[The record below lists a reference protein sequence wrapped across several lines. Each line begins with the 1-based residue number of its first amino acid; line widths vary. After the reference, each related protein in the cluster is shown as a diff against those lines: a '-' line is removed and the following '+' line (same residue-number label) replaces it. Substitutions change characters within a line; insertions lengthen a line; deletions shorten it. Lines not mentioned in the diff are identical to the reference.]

1 MSKNKSRIRVTFGHN
16 SENVTGSYTLIECG
30 QSGKKI
36 LVDFGL
42 IQENLSMLKEYQ
54 INSKRPS
61 FKEKELTYIFATH
74 SHIDHIGRMS
84 LLPKHGCTAPIIVPE
99 GSKAIFKEMC
109 LDSAN
114 ILERNAL
121 DLSKKFQKD
130 YQPIYTKE
138 DVYRALEY
146 IKEYS
151 VGKKI
156 QLDEDIAFKMTYNSH
171 IFKAVSITFWIKNGA
186 QTRKIVVT
194 GDIGNLAIPQKFTE
208 KFEPFENCNLL
219 VGECTYAD
227 SKRSATMKDREKDLE
242 KLKTAIITTCQDRKG
257 KVLIPT
263 FAFGRSPTMLAT
275 LYDLFYEDSQN
286 GLFDIPII
294 YASPLGTKLLNIFQ
308 EELEEEQG
316 EYLRK
321 VLSWKNIK
329 VFNNFEQLEAE
340 VKDEKPKIFCVPSG
354 MMSAGYSVYV
364 ASELL
369 PRSNNCIIFCGYS
382 AEGTLSWKIK
392 QKKTK
397 TISIDGKAIHSRCQV
412 TNLVSFSSHIQH
424 QELIDLYSGK
434 NGAVYDKVALVHSN
448 YKDKVAFAKEI
459 QEESEKRGNTTK
471 IICVNKSTEISL

>member
-1 MSKNKSRIRVTFGHN
+1 MGKNKSRIRVTFGN
-16 SENVTGSYTLIECG
+16 NAENVTGSYTLIECG

-36 LVDFGL
+36 LVDYGL
-42 IQENLSMLKEYQ
+42 IQENTTLLKEYQ
-54 INSKRPS
+54 INSKRPA
-61 FKEKELTYIFATH
+61 FKEKDLTYVFATH
-74 SHIDHIGRMS
+74 DHIDHIGRMS
-84 LLPKHGCTAPIIVPE
+84 LLPRYGCNAPIIIPE
-99 GSKAIFKEMC
+99 GSKSIFKEMC

-121 DLSKKFQKD
+121 DLSKKFQKN
-130 YQPIYTKE
+130 YPPIYTKD
-138 DVYRALEY
+138 DVYKALEY
-146 IKEYS
+146 VKEYR
-151 VGKKI
+151 VGEKI
-156 QLDEDIAFKMTYNSH
+156 QLDEDVAFKMTYNGH
-171 IFKAVSITFWIKNGA
+171 IFKAVAITFWIKNGA

-219 VGECTYAD
+219 IGECTYAD
-227 SKRSATMKDREKDLE
+227 GKRSATTKDREKDLE
-242 KLKTAIITTCQDRKG
+242 KLKATILTTCQDRGG

-275 LYDLFYEDSQN
+275 LYDLFYEDSLEGKFN
-286 GLFDIPII
+286 IPII
-294 YASPLGTKLLNIFQ
+294 YASPLGTKLLNIYQ
-308 EELEEEQG
+308 EELEGEEG
-316 EYLRK
+316 EYLKR

-329 VFNNFEQLEAE
+329 VYNNFEQLEAE
-340 VKDEKPKIFCVPSG
+340 VKDGSPKIFCVPSG

-397 TISIDGKAIHSRCQV
+397 TISIDGKAIRSRCQV
-412 TNLVSFSSHIQH
+412 ANLVSFSSHIQH
-424 QELIDLYSGK
+424 QELMDLYSGK

-448 YKDKVAFAKEI
+448 YKEKVAFAKRV
-459 QEESEKRGNTTK
+459 QEESEKRGRATK
-471 IICVNKSTEISL
+471 IICVNKSTDIAL

>member
-16 SENVTGSYTLIECG
+16 AENVTGSYTLIECG

-42 IQENLSMLKEYQ
+42 IQENLSTLKEYQ
-54 INSKRPS
+54 VNSKRPN
-61 FKEKELTYIFATH
+61 FKEKELTYVFATH
-74 SHIDHIGRMS
+74 SHIDHIGRIP
-84 LLPKHGCTAPIIVPE
+84 LLPKHGCIAPIIVPN

-114 ILERNAL
+114 ILERNAA
-121 DLSKKFQKD
+121 DLSKKLQKD

-138 DVYRALEY
+138 EVYRALDY
-146 IKEYS
+146 VKEYPI
-151 VGKKI
+151 GEKI
-156 QLDEDIAFKMTYNSH
+156 CLDQDITFKMTYNSH

-208 KFEPFENCNLL
+208 EFVPFENCNLL
-219 VGECTYAD
+219 IGECTYAD
-227 SKRSATMKDREKDLE
+227 NKRSATMKDREKDLE
-242 KLKTAIITTCQDRKG
+242 KLKATITSTCQDRNG

-263 FAFGRSPTMLAT
+263 FALGRSPAMLAT

-286 GLFDIPII
+286 GKFDIPII
-294 YASPLGTKLLNIFQ
+294 YASPLGVKLLNIYQ
-308 EELEEEQG
+308 DGLDNEQK
-316 EYLRK
+316 EYLKK
-321 VLSWKNIK
+321 VLEWKNIK
-329 VFNNFEQLEAE
+329 IFNNFEQLQAE
-340 VKDEKPKIFCVPSG
+340 VKDGKPKIFCVPSG

-369 PRSNNCIIFCGYS
+369 PRSNNCIVFCGYS

-397 TISIDGKAIHSRCQV
+397 TITIDGKAIHSRCQV
-412 TNLVSFSSHIQH
+412 TNLVSFSSHIQNK
-424 QELIDLYSGK
+424 ELLDLYSGK
-434 NGAVYDKVALVHSN
+434 NGAIYDKIALVHSN
-448 YKDKVAFAKEI
+448 YKDKVTFAKNV
-459 QEESEKRGNTTK
+459 QEESKKRGSSAK
-471 IICVNKSTEISL
+471 IICVNKGTEITL